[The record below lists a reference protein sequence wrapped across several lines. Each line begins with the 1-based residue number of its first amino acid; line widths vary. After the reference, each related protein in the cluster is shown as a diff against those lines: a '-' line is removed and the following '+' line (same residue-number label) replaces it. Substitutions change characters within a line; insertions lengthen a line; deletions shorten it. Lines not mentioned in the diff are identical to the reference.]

1 MTVYLQEAK
10 RNPHPDSRTVDDI
23 NCFLHNHPCT
33 RCTNHHEKM
42 HDEILL
48 VEGENVPKNMFCGCA
63 LNCTLYS
70 DRGTMDIFQNRIF
83 NLLNQDELEE
93 KVASYFDR
101 RRFCYTEGFQEL
113 NAVKQHVL
121 QEKILHYLSKV
132 IVSGSKDWDHF
143 NRSQKN
149 QNVGNIFNTKK
160 RIIEE
165 AFCVLMDRPCHRLKT
180 FFEVDDPN
188 ARQGPS
194 FQMTYIRE
202 WKRLQFQRLGRCTLL
217 QDTNG
222 IGNVACP
229 FGHDSDVKCQTHIA
243 SVQVMLNEHDRHGTD

>member
-1 MTVYLQEAK
+1 
-10 RNPHPDSRTVDDI
+10 
-23 NCFLHNHPCT
+23 
-33 RCTNHHEKM
+33 
-42 HDEILL
+42 
-48 VEGENVPKNMFCGCA
+48 
-63 LNCTLYS
+63 
-70 DRGTMDIFQNRIF
+70 MDIFQNRIF

-165 AFCVLMDRPCHRLKT
+165 AFCV
-180 FFEVDDPN
+180 
-188 ARQGPS
+188 
-194 FQMTYIRE
+194 
-202 WKRLQFQRLGRCTLL
+202 
-217 QDTNG
+217 NG
-222 IGNVACP
+222 
-229 FGHDSDVKCQTHIA
+229 
-243 SVQVMLNEHDRHGTD
+243 